1 MTTLTPNNIVDNLNK
16 NFDKIIGQAIIGYN
30 KFYQMEQLLLNS
42 IQTNSQQTSA
52 RSKKVLAFLTTY
64 ATIVRYGKTY
74 FLDQIITNY
83 VEMENL
89 TLYVNT
95 ISPFLSQAFNNDTV
109 NGYVEQL
116 EGGQKGGNN
125 LLIRLFVSLAIQMLF
140 ASLANS
146 QNIANSI
153 SLYGQNGEV
162 SIDID
167 KGKIPKARS
176 AIYDNIN
183 PNNATQMEQK
193 TSEYGRKVVFPKD
206 TIVYSLNLTERYSP
220 EFISKLKGNQ
230 GFLEKFLQLNSDE
243 QFYNLFYSNISSR
256 VDYLNSLIDIVNPAL
271 EEMCKG
277 FVKTTD
283 RLLPIPLY
291 ELLNSKLAM
300 EFQRIKDKRD
310 SLIEAKMAQ
319 LKSDKLNQLQITQ
332 AEPGVLDVVSET
344 GDKLKNVVTNVASNV
359 VTGSINAF
367 FYWPKSV
374 PASTFVPASESVN
387 EPVYEQKPLS
397 TQELQDIYDSVD
409 ESVKKQIQDLGNS
422 FDTEAFTSLANE
434 KMAELQEDT
443 VDSLSV
449 TNLKIY
455 LTAVCKIK
463 KPRYTFNQTSG
474 ILSIK
479 NFAWSRFH
487 LQILAQNVVSYYDTV
502 IKGIQSVTPNGEV
515 IIDIPDDIRIQNL
528 NSLLEKSQ
536 SIIPVLIEYDTGLVS
551 SLAEGHE
558 SASNITDF
566 FANIAKMWIDIK
578 TPIIQA
584 CEQFPETSRKQN
596 IELTRLEEEARRN
609 NMELE
614 RKHEM
619 DVVQRVLQ
627 AKQKNELNELT
638 EKDWAIFNRMIG
650 INVGG
655 SLNTVTNT
663 ANSIVNS
670 TTDFGTNTLENADKL
685 FKQGFANI
693 NSIVW
698 GITNSGMVLCIPV
711 LFLLALK
718 TGLITAVFDNIK
730 GRLQRQNNTPA
741 LLPANPN
748 PNPNPNPNVNPP
760 FNPNQP
766 TGVDLR
772 GFTDADINDLRDVL
786 LESDGGGRYKK
797 NSSNKKTR
805 KNKRKRTRKLKR
817 GKKRQTKYRKSRPTK
832 KH

>member
-52 RSKKVLAFLTTY
+52 GSKKILAFLTTY

-95 ISPFLSQAFNNDTV
+95 ISPFLSQSFNNNIV

-140 ASLANS
+140 SSLANS

-176 AIYDNIN
+176 VIYDNIN

-243 QFYNLFYSNISSR
+243 QFYNLFYSNITSR

-277 FVKTTD
+277 LVKTTD

-310 SLIEAKMAQ
+310 ALIEEKMAQ

-332 AEPGVLDVVSET
+332 AEPGMLDVVSET

-374 PASTFVPASESVN
+374 SASASVSVD

-397 TQELQDIYDSVD
+397 TQELQDIYNSVD

-422 FDTEAFTSLANE
+422 FDTEAFSSLANE

-536 SIIPVLIEYDTGLVS
+536 SIIPVLVEYDTGLVS

-566 FANIAKMWIDIK
+566 FSNIAKMWIDIK
-578 TPIIQA
+578 TPILQA

-638 EKDWAIFNRMIG
+638 EKDWDIFNRMIG

-670 TTDFGTNTLENADKL
+670 TTDFGTNTLENTDKL

-730 GRLQRQNNTPA
+730 GRLQRPNNIPA
-741 LLPANPN
+741 LPPA
-748 PNPNPNPNVNPP
+748 NPNPNVNPP